1 MMLGEEGS
9 GEDMICAI
17 NFINDGVVVQGKSV
31 TVQFVNLGSATSYL
45 CRLDTHVFKRCKY
58 STINACEHSVH
69 SIRF

>member
-31 TVQFVNLGSATSYL
+31 TVQFVNIGSATSYL
-45 CRLDTHVFKRCKY
+45 CRLDTQVFKRCK
-58 STINACEHSVH
+58 
-69 SIRF
+69 